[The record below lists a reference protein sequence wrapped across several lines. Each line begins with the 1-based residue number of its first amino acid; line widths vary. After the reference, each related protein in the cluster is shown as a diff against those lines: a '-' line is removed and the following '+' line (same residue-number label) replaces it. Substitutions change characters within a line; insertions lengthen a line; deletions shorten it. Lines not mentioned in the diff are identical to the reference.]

1 MFYKYTSLSFLST
14 LYGNDNE
21 RKGREIPQI
30 FLQIA
35 AYKTKRISQG
45 RVQSPCRCARGKKE
59 LNSIFFFFFCGT
71 VPPRFL
77 LCKDKCFMI
86 IKTRNKEKNI
96 WICNR
101 VVHIYIVLNP
111 WKVSPSSPIS
121 ICKFIDTVS
130 VSKAHRYKLFS
141 VVKILYFLSQPK
153 FIELTFRKVAS
164 LSLAKRLIYRK
175 DYNASNSHC
184 FD

>member
-1 MFYKYTSLSFLST
+1 MEMTTKEKEGKSLRSFCRL
-14 LYGNDNE
+14 L
-21 RKGREIPQI
+21 R
-30 FLQIA
+30 
-35 AYKTKRISQG
+35 TKR
-45 RVQSPCRCARGKKE
+45 KE
-59 LNSIFFFFFCGT
+59 YPREEFNLPVDALVEKRNWIPFFFFRGT

-86 IKTRNKEKNI
+86 IKTRNKEKKI